1 VRISYDGYKEA
12 DPMHSPAS
20 FDSRQYLVLVNS
32 GLCPF
37 LQVIERIS
45 YDGHDEDGL
54 ISRSMSYL
62 FDCLDS
68 FRTSGQKGFLM
79 KASYLEIYNE
89 QVGVLNG
96 RNAVAC

>member
-1 VRISYDGYKEA
+1 
-12 DPMHSPAS
+12 MHPPA
-20 FDSRQYLVLVNS
+20 FLAPQTAERYLLSVNS
-32 GLCPF
+32 GLCPS

-45 YDGHDEDGL
+45 YDGHEEDGL

-89 QVGVLNG
+89 QVGVLTVG
-96 RNAVAC
+96 EAVAY